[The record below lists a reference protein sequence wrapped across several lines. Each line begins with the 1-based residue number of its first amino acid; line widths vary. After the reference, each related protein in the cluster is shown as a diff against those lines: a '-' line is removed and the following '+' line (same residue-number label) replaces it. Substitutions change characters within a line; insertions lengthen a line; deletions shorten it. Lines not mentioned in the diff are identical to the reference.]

1 MVFLSWI
8 RPVKQIL
15 AVHQRRNFHGLS
27 EKNIAACQR
36 YLLFCCIIT
45 AILDWYNP
53 YMAFFEHIVP
63 LRIMLYVSVILLA
76 LLRKR
81 ERPGMLRDR

>member
-1 MVFLSWI
+1 MDFL
-8 RPVKQIL
+8 RKIL
-15 AVHQRRNFHGLS
+15 LHVS
-27 EKNIAACQR
+27 TICC
-36 YLLFCCIIT
+36 FCCIIT

-53 YMAFFEHIVP
+53 YMAFSEHIVP

-81 ERPGMLRDR
+81 EHPGMLRDR

>member
-1 MVFLSWI
+1 MDFL
-8 RPVKQIL
+8 RKIL
-15 AVHQRRNFHGLS
+15 LHVSAICCF
-27 EKNIAACQR
+27 A
-36 YLLFCCIIT
+36 CIIT
-45 AILDWYNP
+45 AILDWYNS

>member
-1 MVFLSWI
+1 MLHVSAICCF
-8 RPVKQIL
+8 
-15 AVHQRRNFHGLS
+15 A
-27 EKNIAACQR
+27 
-36 YLLFCCIIT
+36 CIIT

-53 YMAFFEHIVP
+53 YMAFFFEHIVP

-81 ERPGMLRDR
+81 SVRVCCVTGKTSA

>member
-1 MVFLSWI
+1 MDFL
-8 RPVKQIL
+8 RKIL
-15 AVHQRRNFHGLS
+15 LHISA
-27 EKNIAACQR
+27 ICC
-36 YLLFCCIIT
+36 FCCIIT

-53 YMAFFEHIVP
+53 YMAFSEQIVP

>member
-1 MVFLSWI
+1 MSALS
-8 RPVKQIL
+8 
-15 AVHQRRNFHGLS
+15 
-27 EKNIAACQR
+27 AC
-36 YLLFCCIIT
+36 FACIIT

>member
-1 MVFLSWI
+1 MDFL
-8 RPVKQIL
+8 RKIL
-15 AVHQRRNFHGLS
+15 LHVSAICCF
-27 EKNIAACQR
+27 A
-36 YLLFCCIIT
+36 CIIT

-53 YMAFFEHIVP
+53 YMAISEHIVP

>member
-1 MVFLSWI
+1 MDFL
-8 RPVKQIL
+8 RKIL
-15 AVHQRRNFHGLS
+15 LHVSAICCF
-27 EKNIAACQR
+27 A
-36 YLLFCCIIT
+36 CIIT

-81 ERPGMLRDR
+81 ERPGMLRDRQNECLNFCIDLYYNRNVM

>member
-1 MVFLSWI
+1 MDFL
-8 RPVKQIL
+8 RKIL
-15 AVHQRRNFHGLS
+15 LHVSAICCF
-27 EKNIAACQR
+27 A
-36 YLLFCCIIT
+36 CIIT

-53 YMAFFEHIVP
+53 YMAFFEHIAP

>member
-1 MVFLSWI
+1 MDFL
-8 RPVKQIL
+8 RKIL
-15 AVHQRRNFHGLS
+15 LHVSAICCF
-27 EKNIAACQR
+27 A
-36 YLLFCCIIT
+36 CIIT

-63 LRIMLYVSVILLA
+63 LRIMLYVSVILRA